1 MMRFEYSIVHVPG
14 KYLYTADALSRAP
27 RTTTGDDAKE
37 SEVELLMELALVE
50 LPASEPRL
58 ETYRQAQTED
68 HTCSSIINY
77 CRQERKVNWI

>member
-58 ETYRQAQTED
+58 ET
-68 HTCSSIINY
+68 
-77 CRQERKVNWI
+77 